1 MDKYLVRYLILQKK
15 DIKNA
20 KNQELSIQI
29 TVQQIPLNEPKVSVN
44 GVVQSDNKPQEAIN
58 PSNTNG
64 EKKLQEIMIEKKN
77 NLIYI
82 WGDNWQDNNHI

>member
-1 MDKYLVRYLILQKK
+1 MQ
-15 DIKNA
+15 

-58 PSNTNG
+58 PSNNNG
-64 EKKLQEIMIEKKN
+64 EKNCKK
-77 NLIYI
+77 
-82 WGDNWQDNNHI
+82 